1 MNTNRKMENPEI
13 IIREFVWDLLEQ
25 WRGIIATGLIFA
37 ILTMGAKY
45 ALDFTALKAEQQA
58 AIEEMNQEHTLE
70 NLLKDAGVSK
80 LSKTIHYFK
89 RWQDNKRYYVNSLIM
104 HVDSTKEQRLIL
116 SYYVKDAED
125 GQADIASIISYYL
138 NMQSDDA
145 LTGKLSEVIEGHPD
159 KQYVR
164 ELFLNPSTSGDS
176 FGSVSPAS
184 GVFTFIMVLP
194 DNADSKAIESVITEH
209 LASSVDEISS
219 WAGKYTITQLPTQTM
234 TVDSQIRRDA
244 QHTAYA
250 NMAAAEL
257 SFNKNYRT
265 LKDEDKIQ
273 ADNIIR
279 EELKEMILNGD
290 WSFNSSDTVTGDNSA
305 QTNDAEADSAETMEG
320 EETDDVLASDAGTG
334 ENIDDILEDIM
345 MEESVMDETVSP
357 RPVFAV
363 IGFLLGCFLYAGL
376 YFCRC
381 VFFNRFRNEEEV
393 ETMTG
398 IHSFGSIFQY
408 PYNTPLQRF
417 LHDEKVYARRHGES
431 GDPMEAAARIADS
444 VAVRAGRQGLK
455 DLSLIV
461 LGEPSVQADR
471 ILRKQNSILAE
482 KGSVQIRMYNA
493 DKGASSFKEEELAEM
508 PPVFLAVL
516 SGISRPDAMQKVL
529 SRLQEY
535 DIPVIG
541 TEFLEG

>member
-1 MNTNRKMENPEI
+1 MNINRKMEDPEI
-13 IIREFVWDLLEQ
+13 IIKEFLWDLLEQ
-25 WRGIIATGLIFA
+25 WRGIIAVGLIFA

-45 ALDFTALKAEQQA
+45 ALDYTSLKAEQKA
-58 AIEEMNQEHTLE
+58 ATEEMNQDHTLE
-70 NLLKDAGVSK
+70 SVLEEAGVST

-104 HVDSTKEQRLIL
+104 HVDTTKEQRLIL
-116 SYYVKDAED
+116 SYYVKDAGD

-145 LTGKLSEVIEGHPD
+145 MTGKLSEVIEGHPD

-176 FGSVSPAS
+176 FGSVSPVS
-184 GVFTFIMVLP
+184 GVFTFTMVMP
-194 DNADSKAIESVITEH
+194 ENVDSKAIENVITEH
-209 LASSVDEISS
+209 LASSVNEISS
-219 WAGKYTITQLPTQTM
+219 WAGEYTITQLPSQTM
-234 TVDSQIRRDA
+234 TVDSQSRRDA

-257 SFNKNYRT
+257 SFNKNYRA
-265 LKDEDKIQ
+265 LKDEDKVQ

-279 EELKEMILNGD
+279 EELKKMMLDDD
-290 WSFNSSDTVTGDNSA
+290 WSFNSSDTVTMDDLS
-305 QTNDAEADSAETMEG
+305 QSNDAEADSAEAMDG
-320 EETDDVLASDAGTG
+320 EETDDLLAADDGTG
-334 ENIDDILEDIM
+334 ENMDDILGDIM
-345 MEESVMDETVSP
+345 TEESVLDKTVSP
-357 RPVFAV
+357 RPVLAV

-417 LHDEKVYARRHGES
+417 LHDKKVYARRHGES
-431 GDPMEAAARIADS
+431 GDPTEAAVRIADS

-471 ILRKQNSILAE
+471 ILRKQNSLLSE
-482 KGSVQIRMYNA
+482 KGSVQIRMFNA

-508 PPVFLAVL
+508 PPVFFAVL
-516 SGISRPDAMQKVL
+516 SGISRPAEMQKVL

-535 DIPVIG
+535 NIPVIG

>member
-13 IIREFVWDLLEQ
+13 IIKEFVWDLLEQ

-70 NLLKDAGVSK
+70 NLLEDAGVST

-125 GQADIASIISYYL
+125 GKADIASIISYYL

-176 FGSVSPAS
+176 FGSVSPES

-194 DNADSKAIESVITEH
+194 DNADSEAIESVITKH

-257 SFNKNYRT
+257 SFNKNYRA

-279 EELKEMILNGD
+279 EELKEMLLNGD

-320 EETDDVLASDAGTG
+320 EET
-334 ENIDDILEDIM
+334 
-345 MEESVMDETVSP
+345 
-357 RPVFAV
+357 
-363 IGFLLGCFLYAGL
+363 
-376 YFCRC
+376 
-381 VFFNRFRNEEEV
+381 
-393 ETMTG
+393 
-398 IHSFGSIFQY
+398 
-408 PYNTPLQRF
+408 
-417 LHDEKVYARRHGES
+417 
-431 GDPMEAAARIADS
+431 EAAEATEAVNDS
-444 VAVRAGRQGLK
+444 A
-455 DLSLIV
+455 
-461 LGEPSVQADR
+461 
-471 ILRKQNSILAE
+471 
-482 KGSVQIRMYNA
+482 
-493 DKGASSFKEEELAEM
+493 
-508 PPVFLAVL
+508 
-516 SGISRPDAMQKVL
+516 AMEVNVN
-529 SRLQEY
+529 E
-535 DIPVIG
+535 
-541 TEFLEG
+541 